1 MLGERGIGKV
11 VQDEIDP
18 ESLDAGDDESA
29 AKTLHARLHRTQS
42 SARDESE
49 VEEVVGLFDGDDDA
63 FLDDD
68 RNSRTARTNG
78 HERSPV
84 KSPTKKRYISP
95 SDDSPPRPHRGTRS
109 PRKPVG
115 TPANISREIVA
126 GSSRSRKLFRSESIA
141 RDRSPRSPPIESPT
155 NRKARQRQV
164 NEESDSSLVPRKKR
178 KLLVRDE
185 DDGQSEPEAGGRKTK
200 MVQKMKA
207 KPVMTLDSDEDEE
220 GTRSRASP
228 AHAHTTPNSKAG
240 ANPSLRKSTNVAA
253 SSTHTPASPI
263 RPQTSPRRV
272 PSVVIQTTV
281 KSVLARNNSSVAIA
295 PETPSRKRERPTPHK
310 APSPVPS
317 TSDVSTT
324 LFRASTKR
332 TAATKAIQKLHDE
345 VMPDVLNFQQE
356 MRSRTKGK
364 GKERLHDRSRDE
376 DNVSAVKAKY
386 KVKGRGSDARQVGTP
401 DEERRTVKKR
411 RTSRGGE
418 KSVKAALEDYESLV
432 DSGSVFD
439 PRENGTSHGEDD
451 DHVEGNGRS
460 SKEFPASK

>member
-1 MLGERGIGKV
+1 MLGERGVGKAV
-11 VQDEIDP
+11 LDEIDP
-18 ESLDAGDDESA
+18 ENLEAGDDESA
-29 AKTLHARLHRTQS
+29 AKTLHAKLHRTQS

-68 RNSRTARTNG
+68 RNNGPARTNG

-84 KSPTKKRYISP
+84 RSPTKKRHMSP
-95 SDDSPPRPHRGTRS
+95 CDDSLPRPHRGTRS

-141 RDRSPRSPPIESPT
+141 GDRSPRSSPVESPS

-164 NEESDSSLVPRKKR
+164 DEESDGSLVPRKKR
-178 KLLVRDE
+178 KLSVRDE
-185 DDGQSEPEAGGRKTK
+185 DEGHSESEAGGRKTK

-207 KPVMTLDSDEDEE
+207 KPIITLDSDEE
-220 GTRSRASP
+220 GARSRAP
-228 AHAHTTPNSKAG
+228 RAHAHTTPNSKAG
-240 ANPSLRKSTNVAA
+240 ANPSPRKSTNVAA
-253 SSTHTPASPI
+253 SSAHTPASPV
-263 RPQTSPRRV
+263 RPQNSPRRV

-317 TSDVSTT
+317 TSDASTT

-356 MRSRTKGK
+356 MRNRTKGK
-364 GKERLHDRSRDE
+364 GKERLYDRSRDE
-376 DNVSAVKAKY
+376 DNILAIKAKY
-386 KVKGRGSDARQVGTP
+386 KVKGRGSDAQPVGST
-401 DEERRTVKKR
+401 DEGHRTVKKR
-411 RTSRGGE
+411 RTSHGGE
-418 KSVKAALEDYESLV
+418 KGGKVALEDDESLV
-432 DSGSVFD
+432 SGSFFD
-439 PRENGTSHGEDD
+439 PREKGTSHGEDN
-451 DHVEGNGRS
+451 DHVVESNGRS
-460 SKEFPASK
+460 SKAFPAPK